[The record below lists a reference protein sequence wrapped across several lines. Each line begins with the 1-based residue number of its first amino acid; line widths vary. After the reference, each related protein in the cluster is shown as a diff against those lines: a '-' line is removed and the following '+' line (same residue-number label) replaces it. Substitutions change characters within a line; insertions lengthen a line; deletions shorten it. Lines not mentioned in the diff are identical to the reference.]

1 MTIDRYSDAFPNR
14 FQRESLDLVN
24 DLLTLSASVFYL
36 VGPDITHRGVVVNN
50 LDMDVERNY
59 ADNFRHLDP
68 LNPALFANSDD
79 NVVCLD
85 EQLGER
91 ELLLS
96 EYYQRFMV
104 PSDHRHVADMFFR
117 RDGEIVAVLSMLRRQ
132 AMGLFS
138 QAELTLLR
146 KIQPFMEY
154 TLNRVYMPK
163 RIQQRHFVR
172 DQYHLTLREVDVL
185 ELIVSGLSNKI
196 IARELDLSLATVK
209 THIQHIFH
217 KMSVSSR
224 TALSARVLGDL
235 DT

>member
-50 LDMDVERNY
+50 LDLEVERNY

-68 LNPALFANSDD
+68 LSPALFANSDD
-79 NVVCLD
+79 TVVCID
-85 EQLGER
+85 EQLSER
-91 ELLLS
+91 ELLHS
-96 EYYQRFMV
+96 EYYLRFMV

-138 QAELTLLR
+138 PAELTLLR

-217 KMSVSSR
+217 KMSVNSR